1 MPVADLG
8 EGPGGPPPPLSF
20 LDQNE
25 ARRAEKKIFEAAPPP
40 PLSQGVEEYIF
51 RCAQGRVWRPS

>member
-40 PLSQGVEEYIF
+40 LSQGVEEYIF